1 MMCQIIGVEVK
12 NFSIFNKSK
21 SIFYKEN
28 RMILKKVDWQL
39 VVLVC
44 SIIIIMI
51 MGVRQSLGLF
61 LEPISQFM
69 KDGKEFF
76 SFAIGFQAIIWGVV
90 TFGLGI
96 LIDKFGPQKVLA
108 FGIICFA
115 SGIFLMSNPAN
126 QLTLFSA
133 TTLMGF
139 GLGGAGMATMVSI
152 AGKVAPPEKRS
163 LAMGLIAAAASFGQ
177 FAVVL
182 PTMWMNK
189 EFGWETSLLVLSTI
203 SISLLL
209 LLPLLNNTN
218 VTNNK
223 KEEFQNSL
231 QNTLMFSLKER
242 NYILLIM
249 GFFVCGFHVTFIA
262 LHLPAD
268 LMSKGISAEVAGWS
282 LAIIGVTN
290 IIGTLS
296 FGWLGTKVKKP
307 VPLASIYLM
316 RSLTITIFVL
326 SPPSATVALLFGA
339 VIGILWLATVPMTN
353 AIILSFIGPKYLATL
368 SGICFICHQLGAVL
382 GAWLGGKFF
391 DTYGSYENMWWLS
404 VALGIIAFLLTITVK
419 EEPFSVNSEI
429 KQTV

>member
-1 MMCQIIGVEVK
+1 
-12 NFSIFNKSK
+12 
-21 SIFYKEN
+21 
-28 RMILKKVDWQL
+28 MISKKVDWQL

-44 SIIIIMI
+44 SLIIIMI

-76 SFAIGFQAIIWGVV
+76 SFAIGFQAILWGVV

-163 LAMGLIAAAASFGQ
+163 LAMGLIAAAGSFGQ
-177 FAVVL
+177 VAVVL

-189 EFGWETSLLVLSTI
+189 EFGWETSLVVLSTI

-268 LMSKGISAEVAGWS
+268 LMFKGISAEVAGWS

-316 RSLTITIFVL
+316 RSLTITIFIL

-382 GAWLGGKFF
+382 GAWLGGRFF
-391 DTYGSYENMWWLS
+391 DIYGSYENMWWLS
-404 VALGIIAFLLTITVK
+404 VALGIVAFLLTITVK

>member
-1 MMCQIIGVEVK
+1 
-12 NFSIFNKSK
+12 
-21 SIFYKEN
+21 
-28 RMILKKVDWQL
+28 MISKKVDWQV

-44 SIIIIMI
+44 SLIIIMI

-69 KDGKEFF
+69 QDGKEFF

-189 EFGWETSLLVLSTI
+189 EFGWETSLVVLSTI
-203 SISLLL
+203 SLSLLI

-218 VTNNK
+218 EKNNK
-223 KEEFQNSL
+223 KGEFETSL
-231 QNTLMFSLKER
+231 QNTLLFSLKER

-316 RSLTITIFVL
+316 RSLTITIFIL

-382 GAWLGGKFF
+382 GAWLGGRFF
-391 DTYGSYENMWWLS
+391 DAFGSYENMWRLS
-404 VALGIIAFLLTITVK
+404 VALGVAAFLLTITVK

-429 KQTV
+429 KKV

>member
-1 MMCQIIGVEVK
+1 ML
-12 NFSIFNKSK
+12 SK
-21 SIFYKEN
+21 KI
-28 RMILKKVDWQL
+28 DWQL
-39 VVLVC
+39 IVLVC
-44 SIIIIMI
+44 SLIIIMI

-69 KDGKEFF
+69 EDGKEFF

-96 LIDKFGPQKVLA
+96 LIDRFGPQKVLA

-115 SGIFLMSNPAN
+115 SGIFLMSNPNN
-126 QLTLFSA
+126 QITLFSA
-133 TTLMGF
+133 TSLMGF

-152 AGKVAPPEKRS
+152 AGKVAPAEKRS

-189 EFGWETSLLVLSTI
+189 IFGWETSLIVLSIIT
-203 SISLLL
+203 ISLLF

-218 VTNNK
+218 EQNNK
-223 KEEFQNSL
+223 KDIFKDGL
-231 QNTLMFSLKER
+231 QNTLIFSLKER

-249 GFFVCGFHVTFIA
+249 GFFVCGFHVTFIG
-262 LHLPAD
+262 LHLPTD
-268 LMSKGISAEVAGWS
+268 LMFKGISAEVAGWS

-290 IIGTLS
+290 ILGTLG

-307 VPLASIYLM
+307 MPLALIYLM
-316 RSLTITIFVL
+316 RSITITIFVL
-326 SPPSATVALLFGA
+326 SPPSATTAILFGA

-353 AIILSFIGPKYLATL
+353 AIILAFIGPKYLATL

-382 GAWLGGKFF
+382 GAWLGGRFF
-391 DTYGSYENMWWLS
+391 DLYGSYENMWWLS

-419 EEPFSVNSEI
+419 EEPFLVNSEV
-429 KQTV
+429 KQAG

>member
-1 MMCQIIGVEVK
+1 
-12 NFSIFNKSK
+12 
-21 SIFYKEN
+21 
-28 RMILKKVDWQL
+28 MISKKVDWQL

-44 SIIIIMI
+44 SLIIIMI

-307 VPLASIYLM
+307 LPLASIYLM
-316 RSLTITIFVL
+316 RSLTITIFIL

-382 GAWLGGKFF
+382 GAWLGGRFF
-391 DTYGSYENMWWLS
+391 DAFGSYENMWWLS
-404 VALGIIAFLLTITVK
+404 VGLGVAAFLLTITVK

>member
-1 MMCQIIGVEVK
+1 MVK
-12 NFSIFNKSK
+12 
-21 SIFYKEN
+21 
-28 RMILKKVDWQL
+28 KKLEWQV

-61 LEPISQFM
+61 LEPISTFM
-69 KDGKEFF
+69 NDGKEFF
-76 SFAIGFQAIIWGVV
+76 SFAIGVQAIIWGVV

-115 SGIFLMSNPAN
+115 SGIFLMSNPTN
-126 QLTLFSA
+126 QFTLFSS

-139 GLGGAGMATMVSI
+139 GLGGAGMATMVSV
-152 AGKVAPPEKRS
+152 AGKVAPPDKRS

-189 EFGWETSLLVLSTI
+189 EFGWQASLIVLSAI

-218 VTNNK
+218 IKINK
-223 KEEFQNSL
+223 KDVVQNSL

-242 NYILLIM
+242 NYILLTM

-262 LHLPAD
+262 LHLPTD
-268 LMSKGISAEVAGWS
+268 LMFKGISADVAGWS

-290 IIGTLS
+290 IIGTLG

-307 VPLASIYLM
+307 MPLSLIYLM

-326 SPPSATVALLFGA
+326 SPPSATVAILFGA

-391 DTYGSYENMWWLS
+391 DLYGSYENMWWLS
-404 VALGIIAFLLTITVK
+404 VALGMVAFLLTITVK
-419 EEPFSVNSEI
+419 EEPFIVNSEV
-429 KQTV
+429 KQPI

>member
-1 MMCQIIGVEVK
+1 MI
-12 NFSIFNKSK
+12 SK
-21 SIFYKEN
+21 KI
-28 RMILKKVDWQL
+28 DWQL

-44 SIIIIMI
+44 SLIIIMI

-61 LEPISQFM
+61 LGPISQFM

-268 LMSKGISAEVAGWS
+268 LMFKGISAEVAGWS

-290 IIGTLS
+290 IIGTLT

-316 RSLTITIFVL
+316 RSLTITIFIL

-382 GAWLGGKFF
+382 GAWLGGRFF
-391 DTYGSYENMWWLS
+391 DIYGSYENMWWLS
-404 VALGIIAFLLTITVK
+404 VALGIVAFLLTITVK

>member
-1 MMCQIIGVEVK
+1 
-12 NFSIFNKSK
+12 
-21 SIFYKEN
+21 
-28 RMILKKVDWQL
+28 MIQKKVDWQI

-44 SIIIIMI
+44 SLIIIII

-61 LEPISQFM
+61 LEPVSQFM

-115 SGIFLMSNPAN
+115 SGIFLMSNPSN
-126 QLTLFSA
+126 QLTLFSS
-133 TTLMGF
+133 TSLMGF

-152 AGKVAPPEKRS
+152 AGKVAPLEKRS
-163 LAMGLIAAAASFGQ
+163 FAMGLIAAAASFGQ

-189 EFGWETSLLVLSTI
+189 AFGWEVSLIVLSIITLL
-203 SISLLL
+203 LLL

-218 VTNNK
+218 EENNK
-223 KEEFQNSL
+223 KDSFAIEL
-231 QNTLMFSLKER
+231 QSTLIFSIKER

-268 LMSKGISAEVAGWS
+268 LMSKGISADVAGWS

-290 IIGTLS
+290 IFGTLG

-307 VPLASIYLM
+307 IPLAFIYLM
-316 RSLTITIFVL
+316 RSLTIIIFIL
-326 SPPSATVALLFGA
+326 SPPSPTVAILFGA

-353 AIILSFIGPKYLATL
+353 AIILAFIGPKYLATL

-382 GAWLGGKFF
+382 GAWLGGRFF
-391 DTYGSYENMWWLS
+391 DLYGSYENMWWLS
-404 VALGIIAFLLTITVK
+404 IGLGIIAFLLTFTIK
-419 EEPFSVNSEI
+419 EEPFLINSEA
-429 KQTV
+429 KQTL

>member
-1 MMCQIIGVEVK
+1 M
-12 NFSIFNKSK
+12 
-21 SIFYKEN
+21 
-28 RMILKKVDWQL
+28 LTKKTDWQL
-39 VVLVC
+39 IVLVC
-44 SIIIIMI
+44 SLIIIMI

-108 FGIICFA
+108 FGIVCFS
-115 SGIFLMSNPAN
+115 SGIFLMSNPNN

-133 TTLMGF
+133 TSLMGF

-152 AGKVAPPEKRS
+152 AGKVAPPDKRS
-163 LAMGLIAAAASFGQ
+163 FAMGLIAAAASFGQ
-177 FAVVL
+177 FGVVL

-189 EFGWETSLLVLSTI
+189 TFGWETSLIVLSIITI
-203 SISLLL
+203 SMLI

-218 VTNNK
+218 ETVNK
-223 KEEFQNSL
+223 KNNFGNEL
-231 QNTLMFSLKER
+231 QNTLLFSLKER

-249 GFFVCGFHVTFIA
+249 GFFVCGFHVTFIG

-268 LMSKGISAEVAGWS
+268 LMFKGISAEVAGWS

-290 IIGTLS
+290 ILGTLG
-296 FGWLGTKVKKP
+296 FGWLGTKIKKP
-307 VPLASIYLM
+307 MPLALIYLM
-316 RSLTITIFVL
+316 RSITITIFVL
-326 SPPSATVALLFGA
+326 SPPSATVAILFGA
-339 VIGILWLATVPMTN
+339 VIGVLWLATVPMTN

-382 GAWLGGKFF
+382 GAWLGGRFF
-391 DTYGSYENMWWLS
+391 DLYGSYENMWWLS
-404 VALGIIAFLLTITVK
+404 VALGVIAFLLTITVK
-419 EEPFSVNSEI
+419 EEPFLVNSEV
-429 KQTV
+429 KQTG

>member
-1 MMCQIIGVEVK
+1 
-12 NFSIFNKSK
+12 
-21 SIFYKEN
+21 
-28 RMILKKVDWQL
+28 MISKKVDWQI

-44 SIIIIMI
+44 SLIIIMI

-69 KDGKEFF
+69 QDGKEFF

-126 QLTLFSA
+126 QITLFSA

-189 EFGWETSLLVLSTI
+189 EFGWETSLVVLSTI
-203 SISLLL
+203 SLSLLI

-218 VTNNK
+218 EKNNK
-223 KEEFQNSL
+223 KEEFQTSL
-231 QNTLMFSLKER
+231 QNTLLFSLKER

-307 VPLASIYLM
+307 LPLASIYLM
-316 RSLTITIFVL
+316 RSLTITIFIL

-382 GAWLGGKFF
+382 GAWLGGRFF
-391 DTYGSYENMWWLS
+391 DAFGSYENMWWLS
-404 VALGIIAFLLTITVK
+404 VGLGVAAFLLTITVK

>member
-1 MMCQIIGVEVK
+1 M
-12 NFSIFNKSK
+12 
-21 SIFYKEN
+21 
-28 RMILKKVDWQL
+28 LPKKVDWQL

-69 KDGKEFF
+69 KEGKEFF

>member
-1 MMCQIIGVEVK
+1 
-12 NFSIFNKSK
+12 
-21 SIFYKEN
+21 
-28 RMILKKVDWQL
+28 MISKKVDWQL

-44 SIIIIMI
+44 SLIIIMI

-76 SFAIGFQAIIWGVV
+76 SFAIGFQAIIWGFV

-152 AGKVAPPEKRS
+152 AGKVAPREKRS

-189 EFGWETSLLVLSTI
+189 EFGWETSLVVLSTI

-268 LMSKGISAEVAGWS
+268 LMFKGISAEVAGWS

-316 RSLTITIFVL
+316 RSLTITIFIL

-382 GAWLGGKFF
+382 GAWLGGRFF
-391 DTYGSYENMWWLS
+391 DAFGSYENMWWLS

>member
-1 MMCQIIGVEVK
+1 
-12 NFSIFNKSK
+12 
-21 SIFYKEN
+21 
-28 RMILKKVDWQL
+28 
-39 VVLVC
+39 
-44 SIIIIMI
+44 MI

>member
-1 MMCQIIGVEVK
+1 
-12 NFSIFNKSK
+12 
-21 SIFYKEN
+21 
-28 RMILKKVDWQL
+28 MISKKVDWQL

-44 SIIIIMI
+44 SLIIIMI

-189 EFGWETSLLVLSTI
+189 EFGWETSLVVLSTI

-223 KEEFQNSL
+223 KEEFQTSL

-268 LMSKGISAEVAGWS
+268 LMFKGISAEVAGWS

-316 RSLTITIFVL
+316 RSLTITIFIL

-382 GAWLGGKFF
+382 GAWLGGRFF
-391 DTYGSYENMWWLS
+391 DIYGSYENMWWLS
-404 VALGIIAFLLTITVK
+404 VALGIVAFLLTITVK

>member
-1 MMCQIIGVEVK
+1 M
-12 NFSIFNKSK
+12 
-21 SIFYKEN
+21 
-28 RMILKKVDWQL
+28 LPKKVDWQL

-419 EEPFSVNSEI
+419 EQPFSVNSEI

>member
-1 MMCQIIGVEVK
+1 M
-12 NFSIFNKSK
+12 
-21 SIFYKEN
+21 
-28 RMILKKVDWQL
+28 LPKKVDWQL

-391 DTYGSYENMWWLS
+391 DNYGSYENMWWLS
-404 VALGIIAFLLTITVK
+404 VGLGVAAFLLTITVK

>member
-1 MMCQIIGVEVK
+1 
-12 NFSIFNKSK
+12 
-21 SIFYKEN
+21 
-28 RMILKKVDWQL
+28 MISKKVDWQV

-44 SIIIIMI
+44 SLIIIMI

-69 KDGKEFF
+69 QDGKEFF

-189 EFGWETSLLVLSTI
+189 EFGWETSLVVLSTI
-203 SISLLL
+203 SLSLLI

-218 VTNNK
+218 EKNNK
-223 KEEFQNSL
+223 KEEFETSL
-231 QNTLMFSLKER
+231 QNTLLFSLKER

-307 VPLASIYLM
+307 LPLASIYLM
-316 RSLTITIFVL
+316 RSLTITIFIL

-382 GAWLGGKFF
+382 GAWLGGRFF
-391 DTYGSYENMWWLS
+391 DAFGSYENMWWLS

-429 KQTV
+429 KQTELNP

>member
-1 MMCQIIGVEVK
+1 
-12 NFSIFNKSK
+12 
-21 SIFYKEN
+21 
-28 RMILKKVDWQL
+28 
-39 VVLVC
+39 
-44 SIIIIMI
+44 MI

-115 SGIFLMSNPAN
+115 SGIFFMSNPAN

>member
-1 MMCQIIGVEVK
+1 
-12 NFSIFNKSK
+12 
-21 SIFYKEN
+21 
-28 RMILKKVDWQL
+28 MISKKVDWQV

-44 SIIIIMI
+44 SLIIIMI

-139 GLGGAGMATMVSI
+139 GLGGAGMASMVSI
-152 AGKVAPPEKRS
+152 AGKVAPPHKRS

-189 EFGWETSLLVLSTI
+189 EFGWETSLVVLSTI
-203 SISLLL
+203 SLSLLI

-218 VTNNK
+218 EKNNK
-223 KEEFQNSL
+223 KEEFETSL
-231 QNTLMFSLKER
+231 QNTLLFSLKER

-307 VPLASIYLM
+307 LPLASIYLM
-316 RSLTITIFVL
+316 RSLTITIFIL

-382 GAWLGGKFF
+382 GAWLGGRFF
-391 DTYGSYENMWWLS
+391 DAFGSYENMWWLS

>member
-1 MMCQIIGVEVK
+1 
-12 NFSIFNKSK
+12 
-21 SIFYKEN
+21 
-28 RMILKKVDWQL
+28 MISKKVEWQI

-44 SIIIIMI
+44 SLIIIMI

-189 EFGWETSLLVLSTI
+189 EFGWETSLVVLSTI
-203 SISLLL
+203 SLSLLI

-218 VTNNK
+218 EKNNK
-223 KEEFQNSL
+223 KEEFQTSL
-231 QNTLMFSLKER
+231 QNTLLFSLKER

-307 VPLASIYLM
+307 LPLASIYLM
-316 RSLTITIFVL
+316 RSLTITIFIL

-382 GAWLGGKFF
+382 GAWLGGRFF
-391 DTYGSYENMWWLS
+391 DAFGSYENMWWLS
-404 VALGIIAFLLTITVK
+404 VGLGVAAFLLTITVK

>member
-1 MMCQIIGVEVK
+1 M
-12 NFSIFNKSK
+12 
-21 SIFYKEN
+21 
-28 RMILKKVDWQL
+28 LPKKVDWQL

-391 DTYGSYENMWWLS
+391 DIYGSYENMWWLS
-404 VALGIIAFLLTITVK
+404 VGLGVAAFLLTINVK

>member
-1 MMCQIIGVEVK
+1 M
-12 NFSIFNKSK
+12 
-21 SIFYKEN
+21 
-28 RMILKKVDWQL
+28 LPKKVDWQL

-268 LMSKGISAEVAGWS
+268 LMFKGISAEVAGWS

-290 IIGTLS
+290 IIGTLT

-316 RSLTITIFVL
+316 RSLTITIFIL

-382 GAWLGGKFF
+382 GAWLGGRFF
-391 DTYGSYENMWWLS
+391 DIYGSYENMWWLS
-404 VALGIIAFLLTITVK
+404 VALGIVGFLLTITVK

>member
-1 MMCQIIGVEVK
+1 
-12 NFSIFNKSK
+12 
-21 SIFYKEN
+21 
-28 RMILKKVDWQL
+28 MISKKVDWQI

-44 SIIIIMI
+44 SLIIIMI

-189 EFGWETSLLVLSTI
+189 EFGWETSLVVLSTI
-203 SISLLL
+203 SLSLLI

-218 VTNNK
+218 EKNNK
-223 KEEFQNSL
+223 KEEFQTTL
-231 QNTLMFSLKER
+231 QNTLLFSLKER

-307 VPLASIYLM
+307 LPLASIYLM
-316 RSLTITIFVL
+316 RSLTITIFIL

-368 SGICFICHQLGAVL
+368 CGICFICHQLGAVL
-382 GAWLGGKFF
+382 GAWLGGRFF
-391 DTYGSYENMWWLS
+391 DAFGSYENMWWLS
-404 VALGIIAFLLTITVK
+404 VGLGVAAFLLTITVK

>member
-1 MMCQIIGVEVK
+1 
-12 NFSIFNKSK
+12 
-21 SIFYKEN
+21 
-28 RMILKKVDWQL
+28 MISKKVDWQL

-44 SIIIIMI
+44 SLIIIMI

-189 EFGWETSLLVLSTI
+189 EFGWETSLVVLSTI

-268 LMSKGISAEVAGWS
+268 LMFKGISAEVAGWS

-290 IIGTLS
+290 IIGTLT
-296 FGWLGTKVKKP
+296 FGWLGTKIKKP

-316 RSLTITIFVL
+316 RSLTITIFIL

-382 GAWLGGKFF
+382 GAWLGGRFF
-391 DTYGSYENMWWLS
+391 DIYGSYENMWWLS
-404 VALGIIAFLLTITVK
+404 VALGIVAFLLTITVK

>member
-1 MMCQIIGVEVK
+1 
-12 NFSIFNKSK
+12 
-21 SIFYKEN
+21 
-28 RMILKKVDWQL
+28 MISKKVDWQI

-44 SIIIIMI
+44 SLIIIMI

-76 SFAIGFQAIIWGVV
+76 SFAIGFQAIIWGAV

-96 LIDKFGPQKVLA
+96 LVDKFGPQKVLA

-163 LAMGLIAAAASFGQ
+163 FAMGLIAAAASFGQ

-189 EFGWETSLLVLSTI
+189 EFGWETSLVVLSTI
-203 SISLLL
+203 SLSLLI

-218 VTNNK
+218 EKNIK
-223 KEEFQNSL
+223 KEEFQSNL
-231 QNTLMFSLKER
+231 QNTLLFSLKER

-268 LMSKGISAEVAGWS
+268 LMSKGISAEVAGWC

-307 VPLASIYLM
+307 LPLASIYLM
-316 RSLTITIFVL
+316 RSLTITIFIL

-382 GAWLGGKFF
+382 GAWLGGRFF
-391 DTYGSYENMWWLS
+391 DAFGSYENMWWLS
-404 VALGIIAFLLTITVK
+404 VGLGVVAFLLTITVK

>member
-1 MMCQIIGVEVK
+1 M
-12 NFSIFNKSK
+12 
-21 SIFYKEN
+21 
-28 RMILKKVDWQL
+28 LPKKVDWQL

>member
-1 MMCQIIGVEVK
+1 M
-12 NFSIFNKSK
+12 
-21 SIFYKEN
+21 
-28 RMILKKVDWQL
+28 LPKKVDWQL

-152 AGKVAPPEKRS
+152 AGKVAPTEKRS

-189 EFGWETSLLVLSTI
+189 EFGWETSLVVLSTI
-203 SISLLL
+203 SLSLLIF
-209 LLPLLNNTN
+209 LPLLNNTN
-218 VTNNK
+218 EKNNK
-223 KEEFQNSL
+223 KEEFQTSL
-231 QNTLMFSLKER
+231 QNTLLFSLKER

-249 GFFVCGFHVTFIA
+249 GFFVCGFHVTFIG

-268 LMSKGISAEVAGWS
+268 LMSKGISTEVAGWS

-316 RSLTITIFVL
+316 RSLTITIFIL

-382 GAWLGGKFF
+382 GAWLGGRIF
-391 DTYGSYENMWWLS
+391 DIYGSYENMWWIS
-404 VALGIIAFLLTITVK
+404 VALGIAAFLLTITVK
-419 EEPFSVNSEI
+419 EDPFSVNSEI